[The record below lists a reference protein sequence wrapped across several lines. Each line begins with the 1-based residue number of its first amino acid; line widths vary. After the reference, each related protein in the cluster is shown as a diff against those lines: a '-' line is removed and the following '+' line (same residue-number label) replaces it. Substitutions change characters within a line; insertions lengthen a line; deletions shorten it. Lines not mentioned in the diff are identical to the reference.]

1 LKKRRAG
8 RARDATDPSNA
19 SELVV
24 VTGSCSL
31 RFLFIVVAAF
41 YLLVP

>member
-24 VTGSCSL
+24 TGSRSL

>member
-8 RARDATDPSNA
+8 RARDAPDPSNA
-19 SELVV
+19 SEIV

>member
-19 SELVV
+19 SEIV